1 MSEPFF
7 VLSTPGVVEVWSTVR
22 LPYEPRGWLIDLRSQ
37 LRVALTDLSQTSSG
51 QLHAIYSAADDG
63 AFVDVE
69 NVLLYNVGGTA
80 LRSLT
85 KNSVTIERGYHVPIP
100 PPRAGFTDP
109 GALHYHRYGEAHEAP
124 RGCWEPGVELGAFT
138 DAPADAIGKPAP
150 IWKSIRDSAAP
161 PNQTAPLPV
170 KFLVNVHVTD
180 TLLPGGTG
188 SVFGIIKPLLD
199 GIISAYHSHE
209 GSDGA
214 TESQL
219 LSGLGLGAEE
229 DLCNELLDPR
239 WAALGP
245 RRLVRPFG
253 ATGVQWNPADDFCV
267 FAHVTLN
274 SGAADSMENPARWR
288 ITAELRVAST

>member
-1 MSEPFF
+1 MSERYF
-7 VLSTPGVVEVWSTVR
+7 VLSRPGVVEVWSTVR

-37 LRVALTDLSQTSSG
+37 LRMALTNLSQTSSG
-51 QLHAIYSAADDG
+51 RLHAIYSAADDG

-85 KNSVTIERGYHVPIP
+85 RKSVTIERGYHVPIP
-100 PPRAGFTDP
+100 PPGARLTDVE
-109 GALHYHRYGEAHEAP
+109 ALHYHRYSEAQEAP

-138 DAPADAIGKPAP
+138 DVPVDAMGKPAP
-150 IWKSIRDSAAP
+150 VWKSIRDTATP
-161 PNQTAPLPV
+161 PNQTAPAPV
-170 KFLVNVHVTD
+170 KFLVNLHVID
-180 TLLPGGTG
+180 TLSPGGTG

-219 LSGLGLGAEE
+219 LSGLGHGAEE
-229 DLCNELLDPR
+229 DLRNELLDPR

-253 ATGVQWNPADDFCV
+253 AKGVQWNPADDFCV

-274 SGAADSMENPARWR
+274 SGAAGSVENPARWH